1 MSKHVVIV
9 GGGVIGLC
17 SAFFLHENGCQVTVI
32 DRSDMKNG
40 TSHLNAGYICPSH
53 FTPLA
58 APGVIEQGLKW
69 MFNSSSPF
77 YIQPKLDAS
86 LLRWLWAFKSSCK
99 AELVKKNEPHLRD
112 LCQFSQRIYQELSQH
127 THLDF
132 HYEKKGLLMLCQ
144 TQKSMAHELE
154 VLKRAKALGVEATEV
169 SPSEL
174 KVMEPKLSINS
185 IGGVYFPNDH
195 HATPTLFMRALHQYL
210 ESKGVQFLLNESV
223 LDFAVKYGRITSIK
237 TSKQQIKADE
247 FLIACGTWSAQ
258 LLKKL
263 NLKLLLQP
271 GKGYA
276 FDSKRI
282 SEISTPTILVE
293 AKTAITPMS
302 GFTRF
307 AGTMEISG
315 LNKKLNKKRVDAI
328 ANAVHRFYPELSI
341 NDDETSKAKFGYR
354 PLSPDG
360 MPYIGRSNAFKNL
373 TIATGHAMIGWTL
386 GPGTGKLVS
395 ELILDQKLSVD
406 LTPYNPSRTFR

>member
-17 SAFFLHENGCQVTVI
+17 SAFFLHEAGYQVTVI
-32 DRSDMKNG
+32 DKSNMKSG

-58 APGVIEQGLKW
+58 SPGIIQQGLKW
-69 MFNSSSPF
+69 MLNSSSPF
-77 YIQPKLDAS
+77 YIKPRLDAS
-86 LLRWLWAFKSSCK
+86 LLRWLWAFKSSCN

-112 LCQFSQRIYQELSQH
+112 LCQFSQGLFQELSQH

-144 TQKSMAHELE
+144 TNQALEHELHM
-154 VLKRAKALGVEATEV
+154 LRRAQSLGVDAKEV
-169 SPSEL
+169 TPTNLEQ
-174 KVMEPKLSINS
+174 MEPNVSVDAV
-185 IGGVYFPNDH
+185 GGVYFPNDH
-195 HATPTLFMRALHQYL
+195 HATPTSFMSALHHYL
-210 ESKGVQFLLNESV
+210 TSAGVQFFLNEKV
-223 LDFAVKYGRITSIK
+223 LDFTIK
-237 TSKQQIKADE
+237 SNNIISVSTTNRQLNADE
-247 FLIACGTWSAQ
+247 FVVASGTWSAQ

-276 FDSKRI
+276 FESKRI

-293 AKTAITPMS
+293 AKTAVTPML

-307 AGTMEISG
+307 AGTMELSG
-315 LNKKLNKKRVDAI
+315 LNNKLNKKRVDAI
-328 ANAVHRFYPELSI
+328 ASAVHRFYPELSL
-341 NDDETSKAKFGYR
+341 NPDETSKAKFGYR

-360 MPYIGRSNAFKNL
+360 MPYIGRSNTLKNL

-395 ELILDQKLSVD
+395 ELILEQKPSID
-406 LTPYNPSRTFR
+406 LTPYNPNRTFR

>member
-1 MSKHVVIV
+1 MSKQVVIV

-17 SAFFLHENGCQVTVI
+17 SAFFLHEAGCHVTVI
-32 DRSDMKNG
+32 DRSDIKSG

-58 APGVIEQGLKW
+58 SPGIIQQGLKW
-69 MFNSSSPF
+69 MLNSSSPF
-77 YIQPKLDAS
+77 YIQPRFDPS
-86 LLRWLWAFKSSCK
+86 LLRWLWAFKSSCN

-112 LCQFSQRIYQELSQH
+112 LCQFSQGLFQELSQH

-144 TQKSMAHELE
+144 SKQALEHELHI
-154 VLKRAKALGVEATEV
+154 LRRAKSLGVNAKEITPAD
-169 SPSEL
+169 L
-174 KVMEPKLSINS
+174 KQMEPKVVIDAL
-185 IGGVYFPNDH
+185 GGVYFPDDH
-195 HATPTLFMRALHQYL
+195 HATPTPFMNALHHYL
-210 ESKGVQFLLNESV
+210 KSAGVQFLLNEKV
-223 LDFAVKYGRITSIK
+223 IDFTFKSEKIISIS
-237 TSKQQIKADE
+237 TTNQHIKADE
-247 FLIACGTWSAQ
+247 FVVASGTWSAQ

-276 FDSKRI
+276 FESKRI

-293 AKTAITPMS
+293 AKTAVTPML

-307 AGTMEISG
+307 AGTMELSGIS
-315 LNKKLNKKRVDAI
+315 NEINKKRVDAI
-328 ANAVHRFYPELSI
+328 AKAVHRFYPELSL
-341 NDDETSKAKFGYR
+341 NPDETSKAKFGYR

-395 ELILDQKLSVD
+395 ELILGQKLSVGIH
-406 LTPYNPSRTFR
+406 PYNPNRIF